1 MSVNVGVDVSKAV
14 LDVHVLESK
23 EQSQFEN
30 SEEGVG
36 KLVQWL
42 QLRSPALVVLE
53 ATGGYERSAFLAMSV
68 AKVPVSRVNPRQ
80 VRDFAKALGKLAK
93 TDSIDATVLALFAA
107 RIQPPVTAP
116 KDAEVDALGSL
127 VERRRQL
134 VGMRVAEQCRLKQ
147 VTSPM
152 VKQDIE
158 AVLHCLNERIK
169 DADKQIDKAIKAS
182 DKLSKGAKRLRTM
195 PGVGPVTS
203 SVLTAEV
210 PELGTLNRKQIAA
223 LVGVAPYNDD
233 SGGQSGKRHIVGGR
247 GHVRKILYM
256 ATLSAMEHNKAIKA
270 LVDRLLAKGKPTK
283 VAMVAGMRKLLT
295 IANAMMRDSA
305 DWKTPALIA
314 A

>member
-1 MSVNVGVDVSKAV
+1 MSVNVGVDVSKAR
-14 LDVHVLESK
+14 LDVHVLETR

-30 SEEGVG
+30 SDEGIA
-36 KLVQWL
+36 KLVEWL
-42 QLRSPALVVLE
+42 QTKSPTLVVLE
-53 ATGGYERSAFLAMSV
+53 ATGGYERSAFLGLSV

-93 TDSIDATVLALFAA
+93 TDSIDAVVLALFAA
-107 RIQPPVTAP
+107 RIQPAVTVP
-116 KDAEVDALGSL
+116 NEAEVDALGAL

-134 VGMRVAEQCRLKQ
+134 VGMRVAEQNRLKQ
-147 VTSPM
+147 VTSST

-169 DADKQIDKAIKAS
+169 AADKDIDKAIKGS
-182 DKLSKGAKRLRTM
+182 EKMSKGAKRLRTV
-195 PGVGPVTS
+195 PGFGPVVS

-233 SGGQSGKRHIVGGR
+233 SGGQAGKRRIIGGR
-247 GHVRKILYM
+247 GHVRKMLYM
-256 ATLSAMEHNKAIKA
+256 ATLTAMEHNQAIR
-270 LVDRLLAKGKPTK
+270 VFVERLIAKGKPVK

-305 DWKTPALIA
+305 DWRASVA